1 MNLSHV
7 KTSPD
12 RNTYFDVL
20 RGAAIIGVVGIHTI
34 PSAIDYN
41 SLMGFLMVAL
51 RQFIGCSVPLFVAI
65 SGYFLGR
72 KKIGNWSTYFHFL
85 KDRLLVIYFPMLIWS
100 FPDFMMRL
108 GDGGSALHY
117 MMSWL
122 TGNIHVFYFVMLIME
137 CYMVLPLLTNINMGG
152 GVVVFISA
160 LFVTLFTY
168 MNHFGHEN
176 IPMIVYGSLP
186 SFIGFFSLGCY
197 AGQCGYDISLPKIL
211 LLIFIMLGWSVA
223 ETYWFH
229 DYGNPSR
236 ALGFKLS
243 VQSYSFVLIVF
254 LLSKNII
261 KLSCTSLAG
270 YWLAQIGC
278 HSFTIYLTHMLVLHI
293 LNICGLTTNFW
304 LVDWTILLIVDL
316 FVVKILTFIPIK
328 VHRYLGIR

>member
-7 KTSPD
+7 KTSPA

-41 SLMGFLMVAL
+41 SLIGFLMVAL

-85 KDRLLVIYFPMLIWS
+85 KDSLWIIYFPMLIWS

-137 CYMVLPLLTNINMGG
+137 CYMVLPLLTSINRGG
-152 GVVVFISA
+152 GNCSSIYFCIVCYFIHI
-160 LFVTLFTY
+160 Y
-168 MNHFGHEN
+168 E
-176 IPMIVYGSLP
+176 
-186 SFIGFFSLGCY
+186 SFW
-197 AGQCGYDISLPKIL
+197 A
-211 LLIFIMLGWSVA
+211 
-223 ETYWFH
+223 
-229 DYGNPSR
+229 
-236 ALGFKLS
+236 
-243 VQSYSFVLIVF
+243 
-254 LLSKNII
+254 
-261 KLSCTSLAG
+261 
-270 YWLAQIGC
+270 
-278 HSFTIYLTHMLVLHI
+278 
-293 LNICGLTTNFW
+293 
-304 LVDWTILLIVDL
+304 
-316 FVVKILTFIPIK
+316 
-328 VHRYLGIR
+328 